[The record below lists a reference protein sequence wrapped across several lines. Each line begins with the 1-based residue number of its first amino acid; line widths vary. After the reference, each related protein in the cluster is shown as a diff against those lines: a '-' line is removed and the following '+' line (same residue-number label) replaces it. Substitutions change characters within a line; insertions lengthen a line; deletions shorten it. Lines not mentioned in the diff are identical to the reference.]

1 MLIQNSSLRDRRRM
15 SATSSIN
22 LRWVVKK
29 ILPKRVVDFMRRIL
43 PESIYYPGYGHTT
56 LSKAKMQNLLHL
68 LESAVAG
75 EGSVIECGVF
85 RGGSLVEIA
94 TRLRELGCNKK
105 IYGVDT
111 FEGHPFQSKED
122 VPDDGR
128 VVHRTGLFADNHLER
143 VQKCLKDAGLTNV
156 TLLKGLVGEVLPQR
170 FGDEKF
176 CFAHL
181 DLDLYLSTRDALAF
195 IAPRLVSGGVIVFD
209 DYGGYDSP
217 GVTRAVNEL
226 LGDTSVQIAVR
237 SKDGNQAF
245 WRKPTSSPQ
254 QIVPF
259 DQSVR

>member
-1 MLIQNSSLRDRRRM
+1 M
-15 SATSSIN
+15 SETTSTN

-29 ILPKRVVDFMRRIL
+29 ILPRRVVDFIRRVL

-56 LSKAKMQNLLHL
+56 LSRKKMQNLLQL
-68 LESAVAG
+68 LDSAVVF

-85 RGGSLVEIA
+85 RGGSLVKIGA
-94 TRLRELGCNKK
+94 RLRESGSDKK

-111 FEGHPFQSKED
+111 FEGHPFQSEED
-122 VPDDGR
+122 VPDNGR
-128 VVHRTGLFADNHLER
+128 IVHRTGLFADNHMEK
-143 VQKCLKDAGLTNV
+143 VQKCLKEAGLADV
-156 TLLKGLVGEVLPQR
+156 ILLKGLVGEVLPQR
-170 FGDEKF
+170 FGEEKF

-226 LGDTSVQIAVR
+226 LEDSSVQITVR
-237 SKDGNQAF
+237 SKDGNQAY
-245 WRKPTSSPQ
+245 WRKPAS
-254 QIVPF
+254 F
-259 DQSVR
+259 DQTQHGELRYCVPRP